1 METESSIPLEK
12 MDEKDIME
20 IMGQKSLEHGKLEK
34 MEVMGQKSLD
44 HGKLEKM
51 AIQYGQKPLTQPWL
65 PLNFQ
70 NNGED
75 KGKRDDKGKIH
86 GN

>member
-1 METESSIPLEK
+1 MEIESSIPLEK

-34 MEVMGQKSLD
+34 MEVMDKKSLD

-51 AIQYGQKPLTQPWL
+51 AIQYG
-65 PLNFQ
+65 
-70 NNGED
+70 
-75 KGKRDDKGKIH
+75 
-86 GN
+86 

>member
-12 MDEKDIME
+12 MDEKE
-20 IMGQKSLEHGKLEK
+20 R